1 MGLTISSGIYSIM
14 GTLIE
19 RGGGNNWMVW
29 NYGHAAA
36 VSATNGYSI
45 ELIYSCIYL
54 SLLSRNG
61 KHYVIGL
68 LDIRS
73 RGAVIGQ
80 YSGGNGLT
88 MDLWLYVFGIR
99 DLHRFL
105 VMALAVDLKFFLSI
119 FLGQLVTVMMAEVM
133 VFWYMLDFNSYRRD
147 NSRNRLTVK
156 FLLPRLRWFLTMVLE
171 TILVLPGDLLEGN
184 NDRAR
189 RRFQL
194 ARTRFLVEWWR
205 W

>member
-1 MGLTISSGIYSIM
+1 M
-14 GTLIE
+14 
-19 RGGGNNWMVW
+19 
-29 NYGHAAA
+29 
-36 VSATNGYSI
+36 SATNGYSI

-156 FLLPRLRWFLTMVLE
+156 FLLPRLR
-171 TILVLPGDLLEGN
+171 
-184 NDRAR
+184 
-189 RRFQL
+189 
-194 ARTRFLVEWWR
+194 
-205 W
+205 